1 MDNIVNETVKECERE
16 EENCLYTSTTF
27 FYWLKSLRR
36 LRIFFI
42 ITPLLLGG
50 FSGVKILAS
59 SEIDWIKYLV
69 GISALLAGIIPSI
82 FSALKLDQK
91 IEQVDSAASNYKIF
105 QGKFRRLKNIDSK
118 TSGFRDEFDQVIEHY
133 EVLKSSS
140 LTPPERFFA
149 KAKKKIDKGHYNF
162 SVDIKTINK

>member
-1 MDNIVNETVKECERE
+1 MDDTAYEIVKECERE

-36 LRIFFI
+36 LRTFFI

-50 FSGVKILAS
+50 FSGVKILTS
-59 SEIDWIKYLV
+59 SEIDWVKYIV

-82 FSALKLDQK
+82 YSALKLDQK

-118 TSGFRDEFDQVIEHY
+118 TSGFKDEFDQVIEQY
-133 EVLKSSS
+133 EALKSAS

-149 KAKKKIDKGHYNF
+149 RAKSKIDRGHYDF
-162 SVDIKTINK
+162 SVDIKNNNK

>member
-1 MDNIVNETVKECERE
+1 MDEIFNEIVKECERE

-42 ITPLLLGG
+42 IAPLILGG

-59 SEIDWIKYLV
+59 PEIDWIKYLL

-91 IEQVDSAASNYKIF
+91 LEQVDSAASRYKIF
-105 QGKFRRLKNIDSK
+105 QGKFRRLKNIDSN
-118 TSGFRDEFDQVIEHY
+118 TPGFKAEFDKVIEQY
-133 EVLKSSS
+133 EALKFSS
-140 LTPPERFFA
+140 LTPPERYFKMA
-149 KAKKKIDKGHYNF
+149 KSKIDRGHYDF
-162 SVDIKTINK
+162 SIDIKSNEK